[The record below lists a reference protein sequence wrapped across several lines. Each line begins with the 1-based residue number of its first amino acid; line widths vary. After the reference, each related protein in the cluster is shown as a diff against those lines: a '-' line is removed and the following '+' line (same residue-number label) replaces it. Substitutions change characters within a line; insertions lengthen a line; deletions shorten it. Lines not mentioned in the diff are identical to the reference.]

1 MGESTVNMGT
11 LYEFNQSI
19 MAQMPPMDPDMVDI
33 ELANVGVWFGSQ
45 RSFHYFML
53 LNNDRHDYTV
63 FNMLGPNYH
72 LAKEELKGLL
82 EERGRILYIE
92 YNHDRD
98 DYEIWVSIEGVPYMY
113 ILFPCNDFV
122 IEIN

>member
-11 LYEFNQSI
+11 LYELNQSI
-19 MAQMPPMDPDMVDI
+19 MAQVPPMEPDMVDV

-45 RSFHYFML
+45 RSFQYFML
-53 LNNDRHDYTV
+53 LNNYRHDYTV
-63 FNMLGPNYH
+63 FNVTGTNYH
-72 LAKEELKGLL
+72 KAKEELKGLL
-82 EERGRILYIE
+82 EERGRILHIE
-92 YNHDRD
+92 YNHDRG
-98 DYEIWVSIEGVPYMY
+98 DYEIWVSIDDIPHMY